1 MGGPPIRGDLLPLWD
16 LGDALDPE
24 TARVWTDKA
33 FRVALG
39 VELVAHLEPILDEA
53 RYVVGFCAGSEPM
66 ARRLCAAVLQENIE
80 ARVARAHPPGAAAQ
94 PLACDVLLPCS
105 PWATD
110 EAVEQSV
117 LGAVKASHA
126 VLCVRPE

>member
-16 LGDALDPE
+16 LDGGLDPE
-24 TARVWTDKA
+24 AVRTWTDKA
-33 FRVALG
+33 FRIALG

-53 RYVVGFCAGSEPM
+53 RYLVGFCAGAEEM
-66 ARRLCAAVLQENIE
+66 ARRLCAAILRENIG
-80 ARVARAHPPGAAAQ
+80 ARVGRAHPDTAHQ

-117 LGAVKASHA
+117 L
-126 VLCVRPE
+126 